1 METLSLAPFQ
11 GITDVVYRNVF
22 KKHFRGI
29 TKFYTPFFTGIQ
41 KDNSKSLRGEE
52 ISPDFN
58 DVKTVVPQIL
68 SNNADEIIRF
78 ANQCKSMGYAEFNLN
93 MGCPFPRVANK
104 TRGCGLMADPVRTIK
119 MLNDVFEQ
127 IDGIKF
133 SIKCRLGYYSDE
145 EIYVFVDV
153 FNTFNF
159 SEIIIHPRIGKQ
171 MYTGEASLEKF
182 MKLIPLINKPLVY
195 NGDIF
200 DIEKYNL
207 VSSRRDGSQ
216 IVSLR
221 GDGQRSV
228 STMLGRGL
236 LTNPFL
242 AEQIQNIDNQS
253 DKKKRMHN
261 FVVDLYVER
270 LRHAGGSPKIIGS
283 MKELWKYMMN
293 IFDDPQNVW
302 RKVKKVNHLDE
313 YEEAVEAIFS
323 EYNITL
329 NNSKDA
335 IHRISNMNNQIT
347 T

>member
-11 GITDVVYRNVF
+11 GITDVVYRNIF
-22 KKHFRGI
+22 KKHFGGI
-29 TKFYTPFFTGIQ
+29 DKYYTPFFTGIQ

-58 DVKTVVPQIL
+58 DVNTVVPQIL
-68 SNNADEIIRF
+68 SNTAEEIIRF
-78 ANQCKSMGYAEFNLN
+78 ANQCKSMGYPEFNLN

-104 TRGCGLMADPVRTIK
+104 TRGCGLMADPDRTIK
-119 MLNDVFEQ
+119 MLNDVFEN
-127 IDGIKF
+127 IDGIRF
-133 SIKCRLGYYSDE
+133 SIKCRLGYYNDE
-145 EIYVFVDV
+145 EIYAFIE
-153 FNTFNF
+153 TFNSLPF
-159 SEIIIHPRIGKQ
+159 SEIIVHPRIGKQ

-182 MKLIPLINKPLVY
+182 ASLIPLINKPLVY

-207 VSSRRDGSQ
+207 VKKA
-216 IVSLR
+216 
-221 GDGQRSV
+221 
-228 STMLGRGL
+228 STTIMLGRGL

-242 AEQIQNIDNQS
+242 AEQIKNIDNQQ
-253 DKKKRMHN
+253 DKKQRLHN

-270 LRHAGGSPKIIGS
+270 LHHAGGSPKIIGS

-313 YEEAVEAIFS
+313 YETAVETIFN
-323 EYNITL
+323 EHNL
-329 NNSKDA
+329 A
-335 IHRISNMNNQIT
+335 L
-347 T
+347 

>member
-11 GITDVVYRNVF
+11 GITDVVYRNIF
-22 KKHFRGI
+22 KKHFGGI
-29 TKFYTPFFTGIQ
+29 DKYYTPFFTGIQ

-68 SNNADEIIRF
+68 SNTAEEIIRF
-78 ANQCKSMGYAEFNLN
+78 ANQCKSMGYPEFNLN

-104 TRGCGLMADPVRTIK
+104 TRGCGLMTDPDRTIK
-119 MLNDVFEQ
+119 MLNDVFEH

-133 SIKCRLGYYSDE
+133 SIKCRLGYYKDE
-145 EIYVFVDV
+145 EIYAFIE
-153 FNTFNF
+153 TFNSLPF

-171 MYTGEASLEKF
+171 MYTGEASFEKF
-182 MKLIPLINKPLVY
+182 LELVPLINKPLVY

-200 DIEKYNL
+200 TTDRYTTIL
-207 VSSRRDGSQ
+207 SSLS
-216 IVSLR
+216 SL
-221 GDGQRSV
+221 SFL
-228 STMLGRGL
+228 SSSIMLGRGL

-242 AEQIQNIDNQS
+242 AEQIKQIDNQQ
-253 DKKKRMHN
+253 DKKSRLHS
-261 FVVDLYVER
+261 FVVDLYINR
-270 LRHAGGSPKIIGS
+270 LNHAGGSPKIIGS

-313 YEEAVEAIFS
+313 YETAVETIFN
-323 EYNITL
+323 EHDL
-329 NNSKDA
+329 L
-335 IHRISNMNNQIT
+335 
-347 T
+347 

>member
-22 KKHFRGI
+22 KKHFGGI
-29 TKFYTPFFTGIQ
+29 DKYYTPFFTGIQ

-52 ISPDFN
+52 ISPESN
-58 DVKTVVPQIL
+58 DVNTVVPQIL
-68 SNNADEIIRF
+68 SNTAEEIIRF
-78 ANQCKSMGYAEFNLN
+78 ANQCKSMGYPEFNLN

-104 TRGCGLMADPVRTIK
+104 TRGCGLMADPARTIK

-133 SIKCRLGYYSDE
+133 SIKCRLGYYDDE
-145 EIYVFVDV
+145 EIMAFIDT
-153 FNTFNF
+153 FNTLNF

-182 MKLIPLINKPLVY
+182 LELVPLINKPLVY

-200 DIEKYNL
+200 TTDRYNTIL
-207 VSSRRDGSQ
+207 SSLSSS
-216 IVSLR
+216 I
-221 GDGQRSV
+221 
-228 STMLGRGL
+228 MLGRGL

-242 AEQIQNIDNQS
+242 AEEIKSIDNQQ
-253 DKKKRMHN
+253 DKKQRLHN
-261 FVVDLYVER
+261 FVVDLYINR

-313 YEEAVEAIFS
+313 YETAVENIFN
-323 EYNITL
+323 EYNLI
-329 NNSKDA
+329 
-335 IHRISNMNNQIT
+335 
-347 T
+347 

>member
-1 METLSLAPFQ
+1 MNALSLAPFQ
-11 GITDVVYRNVF
+11 GITDVVYRNIF

-29 TKFYTPFFTGIQ
+29 DKYYTPFFTGIQ

-68 SNNADEIIRF
+68 SNTAEEIIRF
-78 ANQCKSMGYAEFNLN
+78 ANQCKSMGYPEFNLN

-104 TRGCGLMADPVRTIK
+104 TRGCGLMADPDRTIK
-119 MLNDVFEQ
+119 MLNEVFEGV
-127 IDGIKF
+127 DGIKF
-133 SIKCRLGYYSDE
+133 SIKCRLGYYNDE
-145 EIYVFVDV
+145 EIYAFID
-153 FNTFNF
+153 TFNSLPF

-182 MKLIPLINKPLVY
+182 LELVPLINKPLVY

-200 DIEKYNL
+200 DVDYNNTIL
-207 VSSRRDGSQ
+207 SALSDISAL
-216 IVSLR
+216 SDL
-221 GDGQRSV
+221 
-228 STMLGRGL
+228 STGIMLGRGL

-242 AEQIQNIDNQS
+242 AEQIKNIDNQQ
-253 DKKKRMHN
+253 DKKLRLHN

-313 YEEAVEAIFS
+313 YETAVENIFN
-323 EYNITL
+323 EHNL
-329 NNSKDA
+329 L
-335 IHRISNMNNQIT
+335 
-347 T
+347 

>member
-1 METLSLAPFQ
+1 MNALSLAPFQ
-11 GITDVVYRNVF
+11 GITDVVYRNIF

-29 TKFYTPFFTGIQ
+29 DKYYTPFFTGIQ

-52 ISPDFN
+52 ISPEFN

-68 SNNADEIIRF
+68 SNTAEEIIRF
-78 ANQCKSMGYAEFNLN
+78 ANQCKSIGYSEFNLN

-104 TRGCGLMADPVRTIK
+104 TRGCGLMADPDRTIK
-119 MLNDVFEQ
+119 ILNDVFKG

-133 SIKCRLGYYSDE
+133 SIKCRLGYYNDE
-145 EIYVFVDV
+145 EINAFVDT
-153 FNTFNF
+153 FNTLNF

-182 MKLIPLINKPLVY
+182 TALMPKINKPLVY

-200 DIEKYNL
+200 DRFRYNHVL
-207 VSSRRDGSQ
+207 IHCKEAINRVSA
-216 IVSLR
+216 
-221 GDGQRSV
+221 V
-228 STMLGRGL
+228 STIMEPDIMLGRGL

-242 AEQIQNIDNQS
+242 AEQIKDIDNQQ
-253 DKKKRMHN
+253 DKKLRLHN

-293 IFDDPQNVW
+293 IFNDPQNVW

-313 YEEAVEAIFS
+313 YETAVENIFN
-323 EYNITL
+323 EHDL
-329 NNSKDA
+329 L
-335 IHRISNMNNQIT
+335 
-347 T
+347 

>member
-22 KKHFRGI
+22 KKHFAGI
-29 TKFYTPFFTGIQ
+29 GKFYTPFFTGIQ

-52 ISPDFN
+52 ISPEFN

-68 SNNADEIIRF
+68 SNTAEEIIRF
-78 ANQCKSMGYAEFNLN
+78 ANQCKSMGYVEFNLN

-104 TRGCGLMADPVRTIK
+104 TRGCGLMADPDRTIK
-119 MLNDVFEQ
+119 MLNDVFEH

-133 SIKCRLGYYSDE
+133 SIKCRLGYYNDE
-145 EIYVFVDV
+145 EILAFIDA
-153 FNTFNF
+153 FNSLKF

-171 MYTGEASLEKF
+171 MYTGEASLDKF
-182 MKLIPLINKPLVY
+182 KALIPLINKPLVY
-195 NGDIF
+195 NGDVF
-200 DIEKYNL
+200 T
-207 VSSRRDGSQ
+207 VSNYIHIKNACKDAIHR
-216 IVSLR
+216 VSMN
-221 GDGQRSV
+221 QSI
-228 STMLGRGL
+228 MLGRGL

-242 AEQIQNIDNQS
+242 AEEIQHIENQQ
-253 DKKKRMHN
+253 DKKQRLHN

-313 YEEAVEAIFS
+313 YETAVETIFN
-323 EYNITL
+323 EYNL
-329 NNSKDA
+329 NS
-335 IHRISNMNNQIT
+335 IVL
-347 T
+347 

>member
-1 METLSLAPFQ
+1 MNALSLAPFQ
-11 GITDVVYRNVF
+11 GITDVVYRNIF

-29 TKFYTPFFTGIQ
+29 DKYYTPFFTGIQ

-52 ISPDFN
+52 ISPEFN

-68 SNNADEIIRF
+68 SNTAEEIIRF
-78 ANQCKSMGYAEFNLN
+78 ANQCKSIGYSEFNLN

-104 TRGCGLMADPVRTIK
+104 TRGCGLMADPDRTIK
-119 MLNDVFEQ
+119 MLNDVFKG

-133 SIKCRLGYYSDE
+133 SIKCRLGYYNDE
-145 EIYVFVDV
+145 EINAFVDT
-153 FNTFNF
+153 FNTLNF

-182 MKLIPLINKPLVY
+182 MELVPKINKPLVY

-200 DIEKYNL
+200 DRFRYNHVL
-207 VSSRRDGSQ
+207 IHCKDAINRIS
-216 IVSLR
+216 I
-221 GDGQRSV
+221 
-228 STMLGRGL
+228 MLGRGL

-242 AEQIQNIDNQS
+242 AEQIKNIDNQQ
-253 DKKKRMHN
+253 DKKSRLHN

-270 LRHAGGSPKIIGS
+270 LRHAGGSPKVIGS

-313 YEEAVEAIFS
+313 YETAVENIFN
-323 EYNITL
+323 E
-329 NNSKDA
+329 NNLL
-335 IHRISNMNNQIT
+335 
-347 T
+347 

>member
-1 METLSLAPFQ
+1 MLSLAPFQ
-11 GITDVVYRNVF
+11 GITDVVYRNIF

-29 TKFYTPFFTGIQ
+29 DKYYTPFFTGIQ

-58 DVKTVVPQIL
+58 DVNTVVPQIL
-68 SNNADEIIRF
+68 SNTAEEIIRF
-78 ANQCKSMGYAEFNLN
+78 ANQCKSMGYPEFNLN

-104 TRGCGLMADPVRTIK
+104 TRGCGLMADSDRTIK
-119 MLNDVFEQ
+119 MLNDVFDG

-133 SIKCRLGYYSDE
+133 SIKCRLGYFNDE
-145 EIYVFVDV
+145 EIYAFID
-153 FNTFNF
+153 TFNSLPF

-182 MKLIPLINKPLVY
+182 VALVPKINKPLVY

-200 DIEKYNL
+200 TTNRYNTILSVLSCDI
-207 VSSRRDGSQ
+207 
-216 IVSLR
+216 
-221 GDGQRSV
+221 
-228 STMLGRGL
+228 MLGRGL
-236 LTNPFL
+236 LTDPFL
-242 AEQIQNIDNQS
+242 AEQIKLIENQL
-253 DKKKRMHN
+253 DKKSRLHN

-313 YEEAVEAIFS
+313 YETAVENIFN
-323 EYNITL
+323 EHNLI
-329 NNSKDA
+329 
-335 IHRISNMNNQIT
+335 
-347 T
+347 

>member
-22 KKHFRGI
+22 KKHFAGI
-29 TKFYTPFFTGIQ
+29 GKFYTPFFTGIQ

-68 SNNADEIIRF
+68 SNTAEEIIRF
-78 ANQCKSMGYAEFNLN
+78 ANQCKSIGYTEFNLN

-104 TRGCGLMADPVRTIK
+104 TRGCGLMADPDRTIK

-133 SIKCRLGYYSDE
+133 SIKCRLGYYNDE
-145 EIYVFVDV
+145 EIYAFVDT
-153 FNTFNF
+153 FNTLNF

-171 MYTGEASLEKF
+171 MYTGEASIDKF
-182 MKLIPLINKPLVY
+182 KALIQLINKPLVY

-200 DIEKYNL
+200 T
-207 VSSRRDGSQ
+207 VSNYIHVQNACKDAIHR
-216 IVSLR
+216 ISLP
-221 GDGQRSV
+221 S
-228 STMLGRGL
+228 SPTIMLGRGL

-242 AEQIQNIDNQS
+242 AEQIQHIENQK
-253 DKKKRMHN
+253 DKKHRLHD

-313 YEEAVEAIFS
+313 YETAVETIFND
-323 EYNITL
+323 YNL
-329 NNSKDA
+329 
-335 IHRISNMNNQIT
+335 MP
-347 T
+347 